1 MKVYKA
7 KGMVLGKCWGGGKG
21 YYESEE
27 LQNEKLND
35 LKKEIKERIKNGM
48 LDSGFSFDG
57 LIGAIMEI
65 ETIETIRKGGKD
77 YFNSSYK
84 ILNFGLSDNEF
95 EEGRDFLFNN

>member
-48 LDSGFSFDG
+48 LDSGFGFDG
-57 LIGAIMEI
+57 LIGAVMEI
-65 ETIETIRKGGKD
+65 VTIETIKKGNKE
-77 YFNSSYK
+77 YK
-84 ILNFGLSDNEF
+84 HYDSVISNFDLSADEF
-95 EEGRDFLFNN
+95 EEGKEFLLNS